1 LDGVVDKNEYVSAG
15 DTTVVGHWFCHKCK
29 AHFGM
34 PCISKDD
41 PYMIYLCP
49 SCKSIE
55 IEREKE

>member
-1 LDGVVDKNEYVSAG
+1 MSAG
-15 DTTVVGHWFCHKCK
+15 DMTVVGHWFCHKCK